1 MISCDSCGITMT
13 WVGDC
18 SFQEYGLCYEEHGEG
33 IIQEFECKVQECLT
47 FRYLVYRKI
56 GHKTTVVIE

>member
-1 MISCDSCGITMT
+1 MIICDSCGNTLT
-13 WVGDC
+13 WIGDT

-33 IIQEFECKVQECLT
+33 IIQEFDCNDQQCLT

-56 GHKTTVVIE
+56 DHIIKGVVQ